1 MTNYRTA
8 ALIVFVLAG
17 IIAYR
22 EYEHIRERDAAYHAG
37 QASQADT
44 LRALSATTAIIRA
57 REVDREAVLV
67 GLLRDNDALKAE
79 ISTSRPKS
87 IVGAAVSLV
96 ARPDSGEGNLI
107 PVAPDSTHEQIGFVP
122 ELPDVGRA
130 DSTFMF
136 HVRSGRHDVTGQ
148 VIVPRSISMRIQ
160 DDPIR
165 LKFLATQDRYRVWS
179 VAVDTQDSLL
189 RVESIEAQFIDRKPG
204 WIERQKFWIGSVLG
218 TVITFTITH

>member
-1 MTNYRTA
+1 MTNYRTPV
-8 ALIVFVLAG
+8 LIVVVLAG

-22 EYEHIRERDAAYHAG
+22 EYEHTRERDAAYHAG

-44 LRALSATTAIIRA
+44 LRALSATSAIIRA

-67 GLLRDNDALKAE
+67 GLLRDNEALANEVRRAK
-79 ISTSRPKS
+79 PKS
-87 IVGAAVSLV
+87 IVGAAVTLV
-96 ARPDSGEGNLI
+96 ARPDSVEGILI
-107 PVAPDSTHEQIGFVP
+107 PVAPDTTSVTAS
-122 ELPDVGRA
+122 PDVGRA

-136 HVRSGRHDVTGQ
+136 HIRSGRHDVTGQ

-165 LKFLATQDRYRVWS
+165 LKFLATQDKFRVWS

-189 RVESIEAQFIDRKPG
+189 RVESIEALFVERKPG
-204 WIERQKFWIGSVLG
+204 WFERRKFWIGAATTGAV
-218 TVITFTITH
+218 VAIVKAITR